1 MILFQPRST
10 AGANKEIEVSMR
22 AAHVALRAATAG
34 LTIVV
39 SAGPVIAQTSVWI
52 DSSSHQVSF
61 VTVAP
66 DVKLEV
72 LDWGGTDRPIVLLA
86 GLGNSAHVFD
96 TFALQVRSL
105 PPGYHVYGIS
115 RRGYGES
122 SRPDAGYT
130 ADQLAEDVLNVLD
143 ALNLQQPVLIGHS
156 IAGEELSFLAA
167 HHPDRVAALVY
178 LDAAYDRT
186 DTQTAEL
193 FRDFPSGG
201 PEATAADKASV
212 TASLAWIRRVRGYEF
227 PESELREQFESD
239 AAGNLGPNRTP
250 DRVPKA
256 ILGGVHSP
264 NYPAIRAPALAFYV
278 VPLSSSAV
286 VPWYVIGDP
295 EWKAAVDAW
304 WTKWLTRGEHWAG
317 RDQARFS
324 LVPKSSIVDVP
335 NGNHYLF
342 LANQA
347 IVLGELRAFLAALA
361 R

>member
-1 MILFQPRST
+1 
-10 AGANKEIEVSMR
+10 MR
-22 AAHVALRAATAG
+22 AGGLAFAGGIAG
-34 LTIVV
+34 LTIAVTV
-39 SAGPVIAQTSVWI
+39 GPVIAQTSAWI

-61 VTVAP
+61 FTVAP
-66 DVKLEV
+66 DVRLEV
-72 LDWGGTDRPIVLLA
+72 LDWGGTGRPIVLLA

-96 TFALQVRSL
+96 TFAVQVRALS
-105 PPGYHVYGIS
+105 PGYHVYGIS

-130 ADQLAEDVLNVLD
+130 AERLAEDLLHVLD
-143 ALNLQQPVLIGHS
+143 ALNLQHPVLIGHS

-167 HHPDRVAALVY
+167 HHPNRVAALVY

-186 DTQTAEL
+186 DTEAAEL

-212 TASLAWIRRVRGYEF
+212 TASLAWIRRVRGFEL
-227 PESELREQFESD
+227 PESELRQQFESD

-256 ILGGVHSP
+256 IRAGVHSP
-264 NYPAIRAPALAFYV
+264 NYPAILAPALAFYAM
-278 VPLSSSAV
+278 PLSSSAIL
-286 VPWYVIGDP
+286 PWYGIGDP

-317 RDQARFS
+317 RDQARFR
-324 LVPKSSIVDVP
+324 LIPKSSIVEVP

-347 IVLGELRAFLAALA
+347 IVLAELRAFLGALA